1 MKKFIFGIAGAAIL
15 SFAISCQKT
24 EKEETPVNDG
34 VPDAIK
40 AKISALG
47 LTATGAYKTEGGYI
61 AEGDIF
67 LDDAMLNS
75 TPEQKFLVVANNEQY
90 RTTNLVGGLP
100 RTLNVRYT
108 GGQASVSN
116 AINAAIARYNALPAT
131 YRLRFARVAA
141 GAAANIT
148 VSDVAGVPYIASAGF
163 PAGGQ
168 PYNSVLFNV
177 GYAGL
182 APVTLTT
189 VLAHEFG
196 HCIGFRH
203 TDWACRQF
211 SCGGAPVNEGAAP
224 IGAIH
229 IPGTPVPCNGD
240 PTSWMLACVNFN
252 GQDRPFNANDRVA
265 LDFLY

>member
-1 MKKFIFGIAGAAIL
+1 MKKIVFGFAGAMLL
-15 SFAISCQKT
+15 SFAISCKKADNTTQ
-24 EKEETPVNDG
+24 ESNGLPEDV
-34 VPDAIK
+34 K

-47 LTATGAYKTEGGYI
+47 LTSSGAYKTDGGYI

-75 TPEQKFLVVANNEQY
+75 VPEQKYLVVANEEQY

-100 RTLNVRYT
+100 RVLTIRYV
-108 GGQASVSN
+108 GGFASVSN
-116 AINAAIARYNALPAT
+116 AVNAAVARYNALPAT
-131 YRLRFARVAA
+131 YQLRFLRVAA

-148 VSDVAGVPYIASAGF
+148 IFDVGGVPYIAAAGF
-163 PAGGQ
+163 PAGGN
-168 PYNSVLFNV
+168 PYSQILFNTA
-177 GYAGL
+177 YAGL
-182 APVTLTT
+182 AGVTLTT
-189 VLAHEFG
+189 VIAHEMG

-203 TDWACRQF
+203 TDYACRQF
-211 SCGGAPVNEGAAP
+211 SCGGAAVNEGAAG

-229 IPGTPVPCNGD
+229 IPGTPVACNGD